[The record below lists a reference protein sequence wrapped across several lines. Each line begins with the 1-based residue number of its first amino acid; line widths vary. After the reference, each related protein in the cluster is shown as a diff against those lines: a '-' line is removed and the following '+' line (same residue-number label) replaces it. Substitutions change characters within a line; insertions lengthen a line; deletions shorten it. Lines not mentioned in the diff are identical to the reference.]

1 MLNRMRG
8 MSVNNAMMED
18 AVLSMQMFGG
28 NDGVGVGGLFMVM
41 CCRSFVNREDDET
54 VQNIFW

>member
-28 NDGVGVGGLFMVM
+28 NDGVGVGPFRTFFG
-41 CCRSFVNREDDET
+41 EA
-54 VQNIFW
+54 

>member
-28 NDGVGVGGLFMVM
+28 NDGVGVGSGRLVHGDVLP
-41 CCRSFVNREDDET
+41 FVREPRRR
-54 VQNIFW
+54 